1 MDKLQIIYANRKD
14 CFEKPGG
21 DTVQMLKTKEFIEK
35 NYPVE
40 VKICLCPKDIENYTN
55 APIVHIFNLETITQ
69 TNEFIKIAKK
79 TGKKVVLSTIHW
91 NYLDTY
97 YVKYLEFI
105 GLRPINVPDIIKKIL
120 IKTFNIFILNLP
132 QLRKKFSNFIDK
144 GLYCTKQYQQLR
156 KEAIKNSDLL
166 LPNSIEEMNLCAND
180 FNLSRNYIESKTV
193 VVPKATEIL
202 SQIQGNEEEIKLNL
216 PKKYVVIAGRIDSPK
231 NQYNI
236 VRALFNDNDIGIVI
250 VGRVQSEKTYKRVKK
265 LADKRGNVYFIPQT
279 EQKNLI
285 AIYKNAICHILPS
298 FCDTTGLVNLEA
310 ILCGTP
316 IVVSNSK
323 HCPVEFYE
331 FGKFGEICD
340 PYSPKSIR
348 NAVYK
353 ILENNKRVEI
363 SNDYKYKI
371 SYENVAK
378 LTFLAYERLLK
389 GKVKNEI
396 QC

>member
-1 MDKLQIIYANRKD
+1 MDKIDVIFANRKN
-14 CFEKPGG
+14 CFERKGG
-21 DTVQMLKTKEFIEK
+21 DTVQMMKTKEFLEK
-35 NYPVE
+35 AFDVNI
-40 VKICLCPKDIENYTN
+40 KICLTPEEIIADKT
-55 APIVHIFNLETITQ
+55 AQIVHIFNLETINE
-69 TNEFIKIAKK
+69 TNEFIKAAKQ
-79 TGKKVVLSTIHW
+79 TNKKVVLSTIHW
-91 NYLDTY
+91 NLLDTY
-97 YVKYLEFI
+97 YVKYLEYLNI
-105 GLRPINVPDIIKKIL
+105 PPIDVPNIVKQIL
-120 IKTFNIFILNLP
+120 ISIFNFFILNIP
-132 QLRKKFSNFIDK
+132 ALRNSFKEYVEK
-144 GLYCTKQYQQLR
+144 GLCCTKRY
-156 KEAIKNSDLL
+156 KESRQNALKSADLL
-166 LPNSIEEMNLCAND
+166 LPNSYEEMILCADD
-180 FNLSRNYIESKTV
+180 FGLDRNYIKDKSI
-193 VVPKATEIL
+193 VVPNATDFTVGTDEI
-202 SQIQGNEEEIKLNL
+202 IDEFNL
-216 PKKYVVIAGRIDSPK
+216 PQNYVVIAGRIDSTK

-236 VRALFNDNDIGIVI
+236 VRALFNDKEIGIVI
-250 VGRVQSEKTYKRVKK
+250 VGRVQNEKTFQRINK
-265 LADKRGNVYFIPQT
+265 LAQKRGNVFFLNQVLQ
-279 EQKNLI
+279 EKLV
-285 AIYKNAICHILPS
+285 AIYKNAICHCLPS
-298 FCDTTGLVNLEA
+298 FYDTTGLVNIEA
-310 ILCGTP
+310 LLCGCP

>member
-21 DTVQMLKTKEFIEK
+21 DTVQMLKTREYLEK
-35 NYPVE
+35 NYPVSI
-40 VKICLCPKDIENYTN
+40 KICLTPEEILQDEVSE
-55 APIVHIFNLETITQ
+55 IVHIFNLETINE
-69 TNEFIKIAKK
+69 TNKFIDAAKR

-105 GLRPINVPDIIKKIL
+105 GLSPINIPNFAKKTL
-120 IKTFNIFILNLP
+120 IRIFNIFILSIP
-132 QLRKKFSNFIDK
+132 QLRKIFNKFIDK

-156 KEAIKNSDLL
+156 KEAIMNSDLL
-166 LPNSIEEMNLCAND
+166 LPNSEEEMNLCADD

-193 VVPKATEIL
+193 VVPNATEIL
-202 SQIQGNEEEIKLNL
+202 SQIKDSEEEIKLNL
-216 PKKYVVIAGRIDSPK
+216 PEKYVVIAGRIDSPK

-236 VRALFNDNDIGIVI
+236 VKALFNDNNIGIVI
-250 VGRVQSEKTYKRVKK
+250 VGRVQSEKTYKRVKE

-316 IVVSNSK
+316 IVVSDSK
-323 HCPVEFYE
+323 YCPVGYYE
-331 FGKFGEICD
+331 FDKFGEICN
-340 PYSPKSIR
+340 PYNPKSIR

-353 ILENNKRVEI
+353 ILENNNRVEI

-371 SYENVAK
+371 SYENVAS
-378 LTFLAYERLLK
+378 LTFNAYKQIL
-389 GKVKNEI
+389 G
-396 QC
+396 

>member
-166 LPNSIEEMNLCAND
+166 LPNSIEEMYLCADD
-180 FNLSRNYIESKTV
+180 FKLSRNYIENKSV
-193 VVPKATEIL
+193 VVPNATEIL
-202 SQIQGNEEEIKLNL
+202 SQIKDNAEEIKSDL
-216 PKKYVVIAGRIDSPK
+216 PEKYVVIAGRIDSTK

-236 VRALFNDNDIGIVI
+236 VRALFDDKDIGIVI
-250 VGRVQSEKTYKRVKK
+250 VGRVQSKQTYKRVKK

-285 AIYKNAICHILPS
+285 AIYKNAICHVLPS
-298 FCDTTGLVNLEA
+298 FYDTTGLVNLEA

-323 HCPVEFYE
+323 YCPVGYYE
-331 FGKFGEICD
+331 FDKFGEVCN

-348 NAVYK
+348 NAIFK
-353 ILENNKRVEI
+353 IIDNNKKVEL
-363 SNDYKYKI
+363 SNDYKFKI
-371 SYENVAK
+371 SYENVAS
-378 LTFLAYERLLK
+378 LTFNAYKQIL
-389 GKVKNEI
+389 G
-396 QC
+396 